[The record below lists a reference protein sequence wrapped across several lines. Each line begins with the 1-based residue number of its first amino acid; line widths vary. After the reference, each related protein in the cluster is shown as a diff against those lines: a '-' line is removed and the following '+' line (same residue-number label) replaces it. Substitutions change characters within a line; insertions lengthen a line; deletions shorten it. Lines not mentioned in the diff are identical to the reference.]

1 MASAVLELAGDQLQQ
16 IALNARSLW
25 ERAGQKTLPAG
36 PPASPEQN
44 DSRLQA
50 WLEAAAAGDRKLLE
64 KRLSFDGL
72 DLPTAGALLGSVA
85 AAPLMELPPWTG
97 VLNEVLRKMPALRPL
112 VLEPKLREK
121 YRFLKQDAPIAF
133 EELLLP
139 FMEVARERIKAATSG
154 KYPAWAEKARAHL
167 ERALLQRLAGL
178 SSRVLLVEFR
188 TFVACQQ
195 MWGGGNSPSSRRNE
209 AREEY
214 LNFVKDTYAKGW
226 GPLFR
231 EYCVLARLLATALLQ
246 WVEATGEFLERLAGD
261 LPELRASFF
270 GKEEV
275 GNVAAV
281 QTDLADAHHGGRT
294 VILVEFD
301 SGAKVVY
308 KPRSLDLDR
317 QYFRFLDW
325 LNGLGQTLPWR
336 NLKIVNRGS
345 YGWVEWVENLA
356 CQSEEEARRY
366 YRRSGMF
373 LCLIYAL
380 NGMDFH
386 FENLVAS
393 GEHPVPVDLET
404 IYHHAVENPAADPEL
419 ADAVAQRLGDSV
431 LRTHLLPNPVKL
443 HGRYFDI
450 SGLTRSAEEED
461 DFELLTWKNV
471 NTDAMDYSYQKIKP
485 QFAANLPKL
494 KGNFLSADNYLEE
507 IEAGFRQMYQ
517 LLLDHQEELLAP
529 DSALH
534 QVFRQEARLIFR
546 ATTIYLSILKNAL
559 NPDYL
564 RDGADF
570 TSQLEALTRYFL
582 KAKGKERPK
591 LWPLLREEQ
600 EALWAMDVPRF
611 TAAGDQNYL
620 LMKSGALL
628 SHCFQ
633 DSAWNLVQKKM
644 RGFGPED
651 LKWQVSLIKG
661 SMDGRDAKRLA
672 SHPPPRPQDPDDEV
686 APLLSQEELLAQA
699 VAMAQDL
706 GKAAIYSE
714 KQEPS
719 WLVLEYLPAADQF
732 ALRSVKYDLYNGRC
746 GIALFL
752 AALEKALP
760 GSGYRQMAYATL
772 ALVRRWLERAGAKE
786 IEALGLGG
794 LVGIPS
800 VVYSLARIG
809 GFLGDAGLLAEA
821 RRAASRIT
829 PKQIDADTALDVIGG
844 AAGTILCLLA
854 CHEAAGG
861 EEILGQAVACGRH
874 LLATREA
881 DKSGFHTWPTLGKR
895 HLTGFS
901 HGAAGI
907 AYALLKLY
915 QKTGKREFYE
925 AAQEGINFEDHEFAP
940 AENNWPDH
948 REFKEKGREPSG
960 PVFMVAWC
968 HGAPG
973 IGLARL
979 GSLDLMDSPSIRRD
993 IQSALIT
1000 TTRGSVLPRDHI
1012 CCGNAGLAETL
1023 LLAGLKLGDPGWTQE
1038 ALGIMS
1044 RLVRRAK
1051 RRGSIGVTFRSG
1063 LFNPSLFQGAAGVGY
1078 QFLRLACPDIIPSVL
1093 LLE

>member
-1 MASAVLELAGDQLQQ
+1 MASEVLELSGDQLQR
-16 IALNARSLW
+16 IALNATSLW
-25 ERAGQKTLPAG
+25 ERAGQKT
-36 PPASPEQN
+36 PPPCPPSSQEQA
-44 DSRLQA
+44 DSRLQE
-50 WLEAAAAGDRKLLE
+50 WLEAAAAGDRKLFE

-72 DLPTAGALLGSVA
+72 DLHTARALLGTVA
-85 AAPLMELPPWTG
+85 VPPAMELPPWTG
-97 VLNEVLRKMPALRPL
+97 VLNEVLRKMPALRPV
-112 VLEPKLREK
+112 VLEPKLSDIYK
-121 YRFLKQDAPIAF
+121 FLNQDAPIAF

-139 FMEVARERIKAATSG
+139 FLEVAREKLDAARFG
-154 KYPAWAEKARAHL
+154 KYPLLAEKARAHL
-167 ERALLQRLAGL
+167 ERALLQRLAGI

-188 TFVACQQ
+188 TFLACQQ
-195 MWGGGNSPSSRRNE
+195 MWGGGNHPSPRGNE
-209 AREEY
+209 ARAEY
-214 LNFVKDTYAKGW
+214 LNFIKTTYEKGW
-226 GPLFR
+226 GALFQ

-246 WVEATGEFLERLAGD
+246 WAEATGEFLERLAGD

-275 GNVAAV
+275 GNIAAV
-281 QTDLADAHHGGRT
+281 QTDLSDAHNGGRT

-308 KPRSLDLDR
+308 KPKSLDLDT
-317 QYFRFLDW
+317 QYFRFIDW
-325 LNGLGQTLPWR
+325 LHGLGQTLPLR
-336 NLKIVNRGS
+336 CLKIVNRGG
-345 YGWVEWVENLA
+345 YGWVECVENLA
-356 CQSEEEARRY
+356 CQNEEEARRY
-366 YRRSGMF
+366 YRRTGMF
-373 LCLIYAL
+373 LGLVYAF

-386 FENLVAS
+386 FENLVAC
-393 GEHPVPVDLET
+393 GEQPVPVDLET
-404 IYHHAVENPAADPEL
+404 IYHHAAENPAADPEL
-419 ADAVAQRLGDSV
+419 TDAVAQLLRDSV

-471 NTDAMDYSYQKIKP
+471 NTDAMDYTYQKIKP
-485 QFAANLPKL
+485 QFAANLPRL
-494 KGNFLSADNYLEE
+494 KGKYLSPDNYIGEMVE
-507 IEAGFRQMYQ
+507 GFREIYG
-517 LLLDHQEELLAP
+517 LWLDHQEVLLGAGSP
-529 DSALH
+529 LH
-534 QVFRQEARLIFR
+534 QVFRQEARFIFR
-546 ATTIYLSILKNAL
+546 ATTIYLSILKNAF

-570 TSQLEALTRYFL
+570 TIQLEALARYFL
-582 KAKGKERPK
+582 KAKGKGKSK

-611 TAAGDQNYL
+611 TAAGDQNFL
-620 LMKSGALL
+620 IMKSGGML
-628 SHCFQ
+628 SDCFQ
-633 DSAWNLVQKKM
+633 DSAWNLVQKKI
-644 RGFGPED
+644 RGFGEED

-661 SMDGRDAKRLA
+661 SMDARDAKRLTSHLPAQQQDTDDDSA
-672 SHPPPRPQDPDDEV
+672 S
-686 APLLSQEELLAQA
+686 LLNKEELLAQA
-699 VAMAQDL
+699 QDVAREIQ
-706 GKAAIYSE
+706 KAALYSE
-714 KQEPS
+714 TQEPS
-719 WLVLEYLPAADQF
+719 WLVMEYLPAADQF
-732 ALRSVKYDLYNGRC
+732 ALRSIKYDLYNGRC

-786 IEALGLGG
+786 IESLGLGG

-809 GFLGDAGLLAEA
+809 TFLGDARLLEEA
-821 RRAASRIT
+821 NRAASRVT
-829 PKQIDADTALDVIGG
+829 KKQIDSDTALDVIGG
-844 AAGTILCLLA
+844 SAGTILCLLA

-861 EEILGQAVACGRH
+861 EEILDKAVACGRH
-874 LLATREA
+874 LLATQEA
-881 DKSGFHTWPTLGKR
+881 DKSGFLAWPTLDKR

-907 AYALLKLY
+907 AYALFKLY
-915 QKTGKREFYE
+915 QKTGERGFYE
-925 AAQEGINFEDHEFAP
+925 AAQDGINFESHELVP
-940 AENNWPDH
+940 EENNWPDH

-960 PVFMVAWC
+960 PVFMVGWC

-979 GSLDLMDSPSIRRD
+979 GALDIMDSPNIRND
-993 IQSALIT
+993 IRSALIT
-1000 TTRGSVLPRDHI
+1000 TSRGGVLPRDHI

-1023 LLAGLKLGDPGWTQE
+1023 LMAGLKLADPGWTQE
-1038 ALGIMS
+1038 ALRIMS
-1044 RLVRRAK
+1044 KLVWRAK

-1063 LFNPSLFQGAAGVGY
+1063 FFNPSLFQGAAGVGY

>member
-1 MASAVLELAGDQLQQ
+1 M
-16 IALNARSLW
+16 
-25 ERAGQKTLPAG
+25 
-36 PPASPEQN
+36 PPAI
-44 DSRLQA
+44 
-50 WLEAAAAGDRKLLE
+50 
-64 KRLSFDGL
+64 
-72 DLPTAGALLGSVA
+72 
-85 AAPLMELPPWTG
+85 ELPPWTG
-97 VLNEVLRKMPALRPL
+97 VLNEVLRKMPALRPV
-112 VLEPKLREK
+112 VLEPKLSGIYK
-121 YRFLKQDAPIAF
+121 FLNQDAPIAF

-139 FMEVARERIKAATSG
+139 FLEVAREKLHAATSG
-154 KYPAWAEKARAHL
+154 KYHSLAEKARAHL
-167 ERALLQRLAGL
+167 ERALLQRLAGI

-195 MWGGGNSPSSRRNE
+195 MWGGGNLPSRRGNE

-214 LNFVKDTYAKGW
+214 LNFVKDTYGKGW
-226 GPLFR
+226 APLFQ

-261 LPELRASFF
+261 LPEIHTIFLGEKDA
-270 GKEEV
+270 
-275 GNVAAV
+275 GNIAAV
-281 QTDLADAHHGGRT
+281 QTDLADPHNGGRT

-308 KPRSLDLDR
+308 KPKSLDLDI
-317 QYFRFLDW
+317 QYFRFIDW
-325 LNGLGQTLPWR
+325 LNGLEQTLPLR
-336 NLKIVNRGS
+336 CLKIINRGS
-345 YGWVEWVENLA
+345 YGWVECVENLA

-386 FENLVAS
+386 FENLVAC

-404 IYHHAVENPAADPEL
+404 IYHHVAENPAADPEL
-419 ADAVAQRLGDSV
+419 TDAVAQRLGDSV

-494 KGNFLSADNYLEE
+494 KGKYLSPDNYLDE
-507 IEAGFRQMYQ
+507 IVEGFRQMYR
-517 LLLDHQEELLAP
+517 LLLDHQEVLLAAGSP
-529 DSALH
+529 LH
-534 QVFRQEARLIFR
+534 QVFCQEARFIFR
-546 ATTIYLSILKNAL
+546 ATTIYLSILKNAI

-564 RDGADF
+564 RDGVDF
-570 TSQLEALTRYFL
+570 TIQLEALARYFL
-582 KAKGKERPK
+582 KAKGKEKPK
-591 LWPLLREEQ
+591 LWPLMREEI
-600 EALWAMDVPRF
+600 EALWQMDVPRF
-611 TAAGDQNYL
+611 AAPGDRNSL
-620 LMKSGALL
+620 ILKSGEVL
-628 SHCFQ
+628 SDCFQ
-633 DSAWNLVQKKM
+633 DSAWNLVQKKI
-644 RGFGPED
+644 RGFGEED

-661 SMDGRDAKRLA
+661 SMDGRDAKRLTSHLPAQQQDTDDDSA
-672 SHPPPRPQDPDDEV
+672 SF
-686 APLLSQEELLAQA
+686 LSKKELLANA
-699 VAMAQDL
+699 VAVAREIE
-706 GKAAIYSE
+706 KAAIYSE

-719 WLVLEYLPAADQF
+719 WLVLEYLPGADQF

-772 ALVRRWLERAGAKE
+772 ALVRRWLERAGTKE
-786 IEALGLGG
+786 IESLGLGG

-809 GFLGDAGLLAEA
+809 AFLGDAGLLAEA
-821 RRAASRIT
+821 RRAASWIT
-829 PKQIDADTALDVIGG
+829 KKQIDSDAALDVIGG
-844 AAGTILCLLA
+844 SAGTILCLLA

-861 EEILGQAVACGRH
+861 EEILDKAVACGRH

-881 DKSGFHTWPTLGKR
+881 DKSGFHTWPTLGKK

-915 QKTGKREFYE
+915 QKTGEREFYE
-925 AAQEGINFEDHEFAP
+925 AAADGVNFESHEFAP
-940 AENNWPDH
+940 EENNWPDH
-948 REFKEKGREPSG
+948 REFKEKGRGPSG

-979 GSLDLMDSPSIRRD
+979 GALNLMDSPNIRKD

-1000 TTRGSVLPRDHI
+1000 TSRGGVLPRDHI

-1023 LLAGLKLGDPGWTQE
+1023 LMAGLKLADPGWTQE
-1038 ALGIMS
+1038 ALRIMS
-1044 RLVRRAK
+1044 KLVLRAK

-1063 LFNPSLFQGAAGVGY
+1063 FFNPSLFQGAAGVGY